1 VSDAKSGGPRSFVPP
16 KPKPLTSRLSLLGGL
31 IRARR
36 SWFSVLTRKNY
47 RNFTGEWW
55 TPLRKLFIVSH
66 PDLVDQVL
74 VKDAA
79 HFPKSDLMA
88 KVLSLL
94 LGNGIFVSNGEVWR
108 KQRRMM
114 EPAFTQARIQD
125 VFPLMREA
133 TLAMGARLRDADH
146 GSVLAVDEEMTHVTG
161 DIIFRTIFS
170 RALKRDEAIRIFYAF
185 GRLQELLNPQGVWAL
200 LGIPRF
206 LWFGRRAAVKHAEV
220 IRALLDS
227 DVEAR
232 LSQSAAGSPERADI
246 LGSLLKAVDPETGDR
261 FSRKELVD
269 QIALVFMAGH
279 ETSASALAFALYLIS
294 VRADIQE
301 RMHEEA
307 VAAFGD
313 REPEFSDVRHLRLTR
328 DVLRETLRLYPTLPL
343 LGREATRVEHMRSR
357 LIKPGSLVF
366 VSPWIIQR
374 HRKLWD
380 RPDEF
385 DPDRFSRPETKESIR
400 SAYLPFSAGPRVC
413 LGASFAMQ
421 EGVLILAYLVR
432 HFRFQ
437 PVPGHEPQP
446 VARLTLRAENGVRL
460 HILHRETAAKAGPAP
475 ARASAVSACPVTGH
489 SA

>member
-1 VSDAKSGGPRSFVPP
+1 M
-16 KPKPLTSRLSLLGGL
+16 
-31 IRARR
+31 RARR

-55 TPLRKLFIVSH
+55 TPLRKLFIVSD
-66 PDLVDQVL
+66 PDLVDRVL
-74 VKDAA
+74 VKEAE

-114 EPAFTQARIQD
+114 EPAFSQARIQD
-125 VFPLMREA
+125 VFSLMRDA
-133 TLAMGARLRDADH
+133 TLAMGERLAASED

-170 RALKRDEAIRIFYAF
+170 RALKREEAIRIFYAF
-185 GRLQELLNPQGVWAL
+185 GRLQELLNPQGIWAL

-206 LWFGRRAAVKHAEV
+206 LWFGRRAATEQAEV
-220 IRALLDS
+220 IRDLLDR

-232 LSQSAAGSPERADI
+232 LRESASGAPPKADI
-246 LGSLLKAVDPETGDR
+246 LGSLLKAVDPETGDK

-279 ETSASALAFALYLIS
+279 ETSASALAFGLYLIAM
-294 VRADIQE
+294 RPDIQE
-301 RMHEEA
+301 RMHREA
-307 VAAFGD
+307 TAAFGD
-313 REPEFSDVRHLRLTR
+313 REPEFSDMRHLKLTR

-343 LGREATRVEHMRSR
+343 LGREATRPEQMRSR
-357 LIKPGSLVF
+357 SIKPGSLIF

-385 DPDRFSRPETKESIR
+385 DPDRFARPETKESVR
-400 SAYLPFSAGPRVC
+400 CAYLPFSAGPRVC

-432 HFRFQ
+432 HFRFE
-437 PVPGHEPQP
+437 PVPGHTPAP

-460 HILHRETAAKAGPAP
+460 KVSRRQMPAAAKPEKLP
-475 ARASAVSACPVTGH
+475 QRQRPERV
-489 SA
+489 